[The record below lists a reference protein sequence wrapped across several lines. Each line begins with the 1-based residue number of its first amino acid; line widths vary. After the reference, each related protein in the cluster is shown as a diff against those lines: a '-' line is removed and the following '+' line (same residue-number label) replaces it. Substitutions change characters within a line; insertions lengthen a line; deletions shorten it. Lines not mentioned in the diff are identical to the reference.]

1 MGTNSFERVR
11 DKDLFETPIPETD
24 PQVLHGFENREWKS
38 IPIKEIVAHEPKAL
52 VVVPNMPGMG
62 AMAWPAYYK
71 TVSEENER
79 NWVDPRGFGELAQG
93 MLANLQTSP
102 LVKVRPALL
111 NMLNQ
116 AQSLLD
122 NDPQTCHLQLV
133 VVDGYRRIDVQRRLF
148 ISYKRYLAG
157 IHPEADE
164 AELDLLAQKMVSIV
178 PDDLGFLRK
187 CPPPHSTGGAVDVVL
202 VEKSRIDVNSDYWLS
217 SAVVDFGAVFDEM
230 MHPIYGEE
238 RSLTRFYE
246 EHEENEV
253 AKRNRRLLYNVMTQV
268 GFSNYPMEFWHYD
281 FGNQFDALNKG
292 LPEARYGFAGGLLG
306 STRILEDLRHEL
318 AAFSCY
324 SAEVMRTRGLTARQV
339 AHHFGLDLDM
349 EL

>member
-1 MGTNSFERVR
+1 MKNDSFERAP
-11 DKDLFETPIPETD
+11 DKDLFEIPIPETD
-24 PQVLHGFENREWKS
+24 PKVLSGFEDKRWKS
-38 IPIKEIVAHEPKAL
+38 IPVNELITHEPKAL

-71 TVSEENER
+71 TVAEEHER
-79 NWVDPRGFGELAQG
+79 DWVTPRGFGELAQG
-93 MLANLQTSP
+93 ILGDLQTSP

-116 AQSLLD
+116 AQSFLD
-122 NDPQTCHLQLV
+122 NDPQTNHLQLV
-133 VVDGYRRIDVQRRLF
+133 VVDGYRRIAVQRRLF
-148 ISYKRYLAG
+148 ISHRRYLAG

-164 AELDLLAQKMVSIV
+164 SELDILAQKMVSIV
-178 PDDLGFLRK
+178 PDDLEFLRK

-202 VEKSRIDVNSDYWLS
+202 VEKSGIDVTSDYWLS
-217 SAVVDFGAVFDEM
+217 GAVVDFGAVFDEM

-253 AKRNRRLLYNVMTQV
+253 AKRNRRLLYNVMTEV

-281 FGNQFDALNKG
+281 FGNQFDALSRG
-292 LPEARYGFAGGLLG
+292 LPEARYGFAAGLLG
-306 STRILEDLRHEL
+306 NTRILEDLRHEL
-318 AAFSCY
+318 AAYFSY
-324 SAEVMRTRGLTARQV
+324 SAEVMRTQGRTARQV